1 MEVFTDT
8 MREVTIAFLL
18 LELRWIKSCYGKS
31 WSKGVNVIINYW
43 LETGPFQFKC
53 VISGWSYHYSSK
65 NFQRKPKNL
74 FVFQSNLYPHIA
86 STPIVDD
93 SIPIIFLPPY
103 PPSYD
108 KPYILPYPPPC
119 PRSYPTSL
127 TSSHLSFN
135 FIPIPRTTIIMLI
148 NLTLPPIITIRLPP
162 FPRLHFPHKLQR
174 LLSI

>member
-65 NFQRKPKNL
+65 DFQRKPKNL
-74 FVFQSNLYPHIA
+74 FVFQSNLNPHIA

-93 SIPIIFLPPY
+93 SISIIFLPLY

-119 PRSYPTSL
+119 PRFYPTSS
-127 TSSHLSFN
+127 TYSHSSFN
-135 FIPIPRTTIIMLI
+135 FIPIPWTTTIMLI

-162 FPRLHFPHKLQR
+162 FPCLHFPHKLQR